1 MPSSLEDMGY
11 TTAAQS
17 GGSDNITM
25 ADIYGLD
32 VRVIFNKSIYQ
43 FLANYA
49 LYYFDVDA
57 MIFSSADSDV
67 VLAMKQTF
75 LQQALDTSAAY
86 LRTQFPQL
94 VL

>member
-17 GGSDNITM
+17 GGGQNNVTM
-25 ADIYGLD
+25 SDIYSLD
-32 VRVIFNKSIYQ
+32 VRTIFNKSIYQ

-57 MIFSSADSDV
+57 MIFSSADTDV
-67 VLAMKQTF
+67 
-75 LQQALDTSAAY
+75 
-86 LRTQFPQL
+86 
-94 VL
+94 